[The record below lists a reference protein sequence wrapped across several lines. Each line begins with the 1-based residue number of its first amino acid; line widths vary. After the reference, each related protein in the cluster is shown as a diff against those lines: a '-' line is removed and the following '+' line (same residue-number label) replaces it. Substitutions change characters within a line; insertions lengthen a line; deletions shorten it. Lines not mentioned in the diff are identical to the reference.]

1 MGEMDDGRS
10 AAMAG
15 CIASLAGTFIAYM
28 FIPTDPAARGAL
40 LVPALLLAGGILS
53 VPVFRFLSG
62 SKDTL
67 NAENIVAFGFVY
79 WILLDLIQ
87 GAYDLYDASDEAIR
101 YAFVSIGISAAS
113 MWIGV
118 YARPWRTPHFLVESV
133 SIPLENAT
141 LVKMVLVCF
150 TLGMSNFVYA
160 VNFDLRE
167 LFSYFGEGRWSA
179 PWSRGQLGGWGA
191 FLEHTQYFGYAL
203 PSLAILLVV
212 RRGWL
217 KPECLFALAAAATQ
231 VAFLSQGG
239 GRRVIGVTVGAAIL
253 VWMLSQPGFKIKKG
267 LGVVVGVIGLL
278 WSMQFMLEIRSQGYE
293 AYVES
298 GSRFERLHVDDNFL
312 RLAQVIEMLPD
323 RHPYVYLQ
331 PIVFALIRPI
341 PRVFWESKPI
351 DPGFDLPSELGI
363 EGVSLS
369 TSIIGEWYMSF
380 GWLAVIFGG
389 WLHGRLASA
398 ANALRGDWVVANNP
412 IVFALAVM
420 VLVSGLRS
428 MQDLI
433 IMSYAI
439 LAWIGAA
446 WLIVH
451 RPR

>member
-1 MGEMDDGRS
+1 MGETFEGRT
-10 AAMAG
+10 AAVAG
-15 CIASLAGTFIAYM
+15 CVASLVGTLIAIM
-28 FIPTDPAARGAL
+28 LIPSDPAANGAL
-40 LVPALLLAGGILS
+40 LLPALVLAGGILF
-53 VPVFRFLSG
+53 VPAVRALCR

-67 NAENIVAFGFVY
+67 NAENFVALGFVY

-87 GAYDLYDASDEAIR
+87 GGYDLYDASDDAIR
-101 YAFVSIGISAAS
+101 YALIAIGISAAS
-113 MWIGV
+113 MWVGV
-118 YARPWRTPHFLVESV
+118 FARPWRTPRFLVDSV

-141 LVKMVLVCF
+141 LVKMVFACF
-150 TLGMSNFVYA
+150 FLGMSNFVYA
-160 VNFDLRE
+160 VNFDLIE
-167 LFSYFGEGRWSA
+167 MFSYLGKARWDA

-217 KPECLFALAAAATQ
+217 KPECLLALAAAVIQ
-231 VAFLSQGG
+231 VAFLGQGG

-253 VWMLSQPGFKIKKG
+253 VWMLAQPGLKLKKM
-267 LGVVVGVIGLL
+267 LGVGVGVVGLL
-278 WSMQFMLEIRSQGYE
+278 LMMDFVLEIRTQGYE

-298 GSRFERLHVDDNFL
+298 GSRFDRLHVDDNFL
-312 RLAQVIEMLPD
+312 RLAQVIEMIPD
-323 RHPYVYLQ
+323 KHPFVYLQ
-331 PIVFALIRPI
+331 PIFFAMIRPI

-369 TSIIGEWYMSF
+369 MSIIGEWYMSF
-380 GWLAVIFGG
+380 GWVAVMFGG

-398 ANALRGDWVVANNP
+398 ANALREDWVLANNP
-412 IVFALAVM
+412 IMFALAVM

-428 MQDLI
+428 MQDLV
-433 IMSYAI
+433 IMTYAI
-439 LAWIGAA
+439 LAWTGVT
-446 WLIVH
+446 WLIAH